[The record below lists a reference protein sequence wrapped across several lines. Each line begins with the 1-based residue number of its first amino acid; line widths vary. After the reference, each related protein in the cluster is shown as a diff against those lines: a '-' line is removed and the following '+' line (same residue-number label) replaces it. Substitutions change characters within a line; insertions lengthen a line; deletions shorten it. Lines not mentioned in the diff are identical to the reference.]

1 MHETMNQDGE
11 AARFSVSR
19 RSPEKSNPAKFEVIS
34 GEIGPDFAK
43 ASTGKEVKDKP
54 KELSKVESKTAF
66 FSNYIDGVVAKKGG
80 SGLSSNEA
88 RVVRKDLANMQVG
101 GEIIKEIKAAD
112 YYDTGK
118 EITIPTDTGD
128 ATFKLAI
135 YRDAEQSKFK
145 FQLEAVNDLAKK
157 LASN

>member
-1 MHETMNQDGE
+1 MNEVMSHEGE

-19 RSPEKSNPAKFEVIS
+19 RSPEKSNPAKSEVVS
-34 GEIGPDFAK
+34 GEIG
-43 ASTGKEVKDKP
+43 EVKDKP

-66 FSNYIDGVVAKKGG
+66 FSSYINSEVAKKGG

-88 RVVRKDLANMQVG
+88 RVIRKDIASMQVG

-135 YRDAEQSKFK
+135 YRDTDEGKFK

-157 LASN
+157 LESN